1 MCDYSNG
8 KIYMITS
15 SNGPVYIGSTI
26 NKLTKRFDDHKREQN
41 CTSKIHIGT
50 ADSEIKLIE
59 KYPCNNK
66 NELLEREKYWINKIE
81 CCNHNNPI
89 INHNEFLEY
98 QKEYYENN
106 KNNIL
111 QKRKEYREK
120 EVHCYCGRIIGQT
133 KYSSHL
139 KTTIHFKSLMELL
152 PFCQHTP
159 IRY

>member
-1 MCDYSNG
+1 MCDYANG

-15 SNGPVYIGSTI
+15 CNGLPYIGSTI
-26 NKLTKRFDDHKREQN
+26 KKLITRFNHHKKKN
-41 CTSKIHIGT
+41 CTSKIHIGAT
-50 ADSEIKLIE
+50 DCEIKLIE
-59 KYPCNNK
+59 NYPCNNK

-81 CCNHNNPI
+81 CCNNNNPI

-120 EVHCYCGRIIGQT
+120 EVDCYCGRIIGQAR
-133 KYSSHL
+133 YNSHL
-139 KTTIHFKSLMELL
+139 KSTIHFKSLMELL

-159 IRY
+159 IRS